1 MQTSF
6 RRGTRLSHAGVL
18 SRAGCV
24 AESRG
29 SWAGAVLAR
38 PVLCVALPY
47 IPKRPCAHP
56 DFSGAALVGLV
67 Y

>member
-1 MQTSF
+1 M
-6 RRGTRLSHAGVL
+6 SHAGVL